1 VRFAWIDGKLDAP
14 GDMPHLL
21 EVSRAISG
29 DEQIKRLVCNQ
40 FQEMAFGRSIHWVLI
55 VESRFEDD
63 RIDEGAIYVVW
74 SGSVWGSPPKRII

>member
-1 VRFAWIDGKLDAP
+1 
-14 GDMPHLL
+14 
-21 EVSRAISG
+21 
-29 DEQIKRLVCNQ
+29 VCNQ